1 MGLINVSLFCS
12 SRRLG
17 IPGCLRG
24 RERKNGG
31 CIKSVEGY
39 REKGGFFSFR
49 IDSRR
54 CFEGEGGV
62 MNSKDNRKRKE
73 EGSDHVGERDEIFRD
88 AVLGVRYEI

>member
-39 REKGGFFSFR
+39 RFEKRG
-49 IDSRR
+49 DSSPLESIR
-54 CFEGEGGV
+54 EDV
-62 MNSKDNRKRKE
+62 SKGKK
-73 EGSDHVGERDEIFRD
+73 
-88 AVLGVRYEI
+88 AL

>member
-1 MGLINVSLFCS
+1 MEYPAAYEGTKEW
-12 SRRLG
+12 RLYKIRGG
-17 IPGCLRG
+17 I
-24 RERKNGG
+24 
-31 CIKSVEGY
+31 SF

-54 CFEGEGGV
+54 CFEGEEGV